1 MQVHC
6 VVDSDRHKLIFFVL
20 CCVLYVHLSS
30 IVFFSLVF
38 MLIIPFNVVYV
49 DGQDI
54 ATKLSKQITQRTN
67 SIRSSVV
74 KYNAGLAF
82 WNDQFEGLPEA
93 LQFDEVKDPESEF
106 YLHVRGA
113 SSGDT
118 PLSVKRK
125 VIDLHNFV
133 CRCKEEINYLEL
145 EMKRLVLHY
154 ESEKTKFEA
163 CIDEN
168 DEDSSVSITGLKC
181 LLQRRIHECDNKLST
196 LRSQFSIH
204 LPDEI
209 LSDISDKEYKFMSML
224 ECESDKDF
232 EYMILVMNSV
242 LMVMI
247 LMMIILTMMFM
258 MMFMTRTMMMMML
271 MMT

>member
-1 MQVHC
+1 
-6 VVDSDRHKLIFFVL
+6 
-20 CCVLYVHLSS
+20 
-30 IVFFSLVF
+30 

-54 ATKLSKQITQRTN
+54 AAKLSKQITQRTN

-106 YLHVRGA
+106 YLHFRGA
-113 SSGDT
+113 SSGDI

-154 ESEKTKFEA
+154 ESEKTKFQA
-163 CIDEN
+163 FIDEH
-168 DEDSSVSITGLKC
+168 DEDPSVSITGLKC
-181 LLQRRIHECDNKLST
+181 LLQQRIYECDNKLST

-232 EYMILVMNSV
+232 EIFDTGDEFRADGDDFDDDRPDDDVYDDVYDEDDDDDDDDDDDEVANSEMDID
-242 LMVMI
+242 L
-247 LMMIILTMMFM
+247 FHSDNGP
-258 MMFMTRTMMMMML
+258 FKC
-271 MMT
+271 